1 MARELTIDVEV
12 NALRAEVALGE
23 LEADLRKV
31 GHSVEEADKK
41 AKAFDRTLKEGEAK
55 RKYKDEL
62 DAIRGGADRAA
73 ESQAKLTAA
82 IMRYAGPAV
91 ILEAARRTIA
101 WAENIQDMAERTG
114 LSTTYVQQLTKV
126 AEKNGTTFATMANLI
141 QQSEQRL
148 ASGNKRTVEVI
159 REMGLSV
166 EDLLA
171 MNPEE
176 RFRALARALADIEDP
191 AKRSEAEMALFGRAA
206 DGAAVALNQVAEGA
220 DKVESALGPGFIQ
233 AGAQAQNMLEDIT
246 HWAHEAVRAFL
257 LWPAALGNAVGEF
270 GKNSLVGTAFG
281 MMGFHGAQT
290 SPALPGAPGAT
301 FMPSPL
307 PVPGDPFGAG
317 GVGGNSM
324 GQIIRSL
331 RLVKEKAVKPAP
343 WEYIPP
349 DVSPMGG
356 QWWTQGNR
364 GVGFFPGWAIPDP
377 LVNSMTRSRLGI
389 GFDRESVMA
398 PFPSASMVSPA
409 SLGAGSGGNW
419 FSNLFKG
426 RGGQIAGLGMGLLS
440 NLIPGLSRTG
450 SSIGGTLGSIFG
462 PLGSG
467 IGSLAG
473 GLFGKLFGGGDGKAL
488 RSLRSGEDFQQL
500 IAAANAAG
508 VSVDKLFSA
517 KKVKDF
523 EKAVKDVN
531 AQITSAEQETQKV
544 ESAMERWGLS
554 IEDMGKKFQQTQMDK
569 AAKGLV
575 EDFVT
580 LVDAGASVEKVIEK
594 MGTAINDFILKAI
607 QMGIEVPR
615 SMKPIVDKMREQGLL
630 VDENGQAFSDQ
641 MYESIQWATT
651 LTQGFDKV
659 EAAINRLAD
668 AILGVK
674 DGFESAE
681 KAASDFNR
689 EVGSGD
695 YGQPGQSSGETPGFA
710 SGGVAGRDWRRPGVG
725 DVIPALL
732 KRGERVLPA
741 GVSGGGVTLSVSGD
755 VVVSGSFGGRREFA
769 EKVGEAF
776 VAYFERRGK
785 RLVA

>member
-1 MARELTIDVEV
+1 MARELSIDVEV
-12 NALRAEVALGE
+12 NTMRAEVALGE

-62 DAIRGGADRAA
+62 DAIRGGADKAA
-73 ESQAKLTAA
+73 ESQQKLTAA

-91 ILEAARRTIA
+91 VLEAARRTIA

-114 LSTTYVQQLTKV
+114 LSTTAVQQLTKV

-159 REMGLSV
+159 KEMGLSV
-166 EDLLA
+166 DALLSLS
-171 MNPEE
+171 PEE

-191 AKRSEAEMALFGRAA
+191 AKRSEAEMALFGRSA
-206 DGAAVALNQVAEGA
+206 DGAAVALNRVAEGA

-233 AGAQAQNMLEDIT
+233 AGAQAQDMLENIT
-246 HWAHEAVRAFL
+246 ARAMDAVRAFL
-257 LWPAALGNAVGEF
+257 LWPAALQNAVGEF
-270 GKNSLVGTAFG
+270 GKNSTLGTFFEG
-281 MMGFHGAQT
+281 LGLHGNRAT
-290 SPALPGAPGAT
+290 PSPALPGAPGAP

-331 RLVKEKAVKPAP
+331 RPPTARPGGAAAAP
-343 WEYIPP
+343 WAFPGSQLTWMP
-349 DVSPMGG
+349 GS
-356 QWWTQGNR
+356 QWWGAGT
-364 GVGFFPGWAIPDP
+364 GVGTFPGWAASPVLASGGSP
-377 LVNSMTRSRLGI
+377 I
-389 GFDRESVMA
+389 GFGNGMLLPGGVGMNA
-398 PFPSASMVSPA
+398 PGV
-409 SLGAGSGGNW
+409 GGGNW
-419 FSNLFKG
+419 FTNLFKG
-426 RGGQIAGLGMGLLS
+426 KGGSIAGLGMGLLAG
-440 NLIPGLSRTG
+440 LIPGLSG
-450 SSIGGTLGSIFG
+450 KGASLGGTIGSIFG
-462 PLGSG
+462 PIGSG

-473 GLFGKLFGGGDGKAL
+473 GLFGKLFGGGDAKEL
-488 RSLRSGEDFQQL
+488 RKLRSGEDFQAL

-531 AQITSAEQETQKV
+531 AQITASEQETQKV
-544 ESAMERWGLS
+544 EAAMERWGLS

-569 AAKGLV
+569 AAKSLV

-594 MGTAINDFILKAI
+594 MGTAINEFILKAI

-630 VDENGQAFSDQ
+630 VDENGNALSDQ

-689 EVGSGD
+689 EVGGGD
-695 YGQPGQSSGETPGFA
+695 YGQPGINTGETPAGFA

-741 GVSGGGVTLSVSGD
+741 GVGGGVNLNGVTVNVSGGYRSRRQA
-755 VVVSGSFGGRREFA
+755 VEAVGGA
-769 EKVGEAF
+769 LVD
-776 VAYFERRGK
+776 YIERRGG